1 MPGHWFAAAGT
12 ATLVGAECDTKGSD
26 QRVKQWVRA
35 GAARLSGA
43 PIVMLLIS
51 IATVQIGSSIAKD
64 LYSAAQPLTVAWL
77 RLGAAA
83 LILGAVTR
91 PRLTGRS
98 ASDWGWVAGYGACMA
113 AMNVTFYFA
122 IERIPVGM
130 AVTLEFLGPLGVSV
144 ALSRRFRDLL
154 WVGLAALGVALL
166 GFSPGVLDPVGVAW
180 ALAAGALW
188 AGYILL
194 AGPTGRRWAGVDGV
208 AVAFGIGF
216 AGVTPLML
224 VAGAFPAPSL
234 HVWLVGAAVG
244 LFSSVVPY
252 GIEMGVMRRIEPR
265 IFGILMSL
273 EPAVAALAALILLGE
288 TLRPVELVAMGCVVA
303 ASIGVVRSARRQP
316 VADPEAGA
324 DDDA

>member
-1 MPGHWFAAAGT
+1 M
-12 ATLVGAECDTKGSD
+12 
-26 QRVKQWVRA
+26 KQWWRETL
-35 GAARLSGA
+35 ARLLGA

-64 LYSAAQPLTVAWL
+64 LYSAAAPLTVAWL

-83 LILGAVTR
+83 VILGLVTR
-91 PRLTGRS
+91 PRLTGRT
-98 ASDWGWVAGYGACMA
+98 AADWGWVTAYGACMA
-113 AMNVTFYFA
+113 AMNVTFYLA

-144 ALSRRFRDLL
+144 ALSRRLRDLA
-154 WVGLAALGVALL
+154 WVGLAAIGVALL
-166 GFSPGVLDPVGVAW
+166 GFAPGDLDPVGVLG

-208 AVAFGIGF
+208 AVAFWIGF
-216 AGVTPLML
+216 LGVTPLML
-224 VAGAFPAPSL
+224 AAGAFPAPSL

-273 EPAVAALAALILLGE
+273 EPAVAALAALLLLGE
-288 TLRPVELVAMGCVVA
+288 TLRPVEILAMACVVA
-303 ASIGVVRSARRQP
+303 ASIGVVRTARKTTATGTELA
-316 VADPEAGA
+316 ADEGA
-324 DDDA
+324 